1 MNVLGLVCS
10 YRKMGNT
17 EIAVKEALMG
27 AQEAGAEVAMIR
39 LTDYRIE
46 PCRGCMS
53 CVFKKTECPVQDEAH
68 RLYRI
73 LVDYDALIL
82 GTPTY
87 ILGPTGLLKTLLDRG
102 MGFMYGYGR
111 GLEGRPALSM
121 ATAGIPG
128 WEPYALPINA
138 LFLRALGY
146 TIVDQFMVYG
156 QGPGEVVY
164 HEEAIMRAR
173 KGGKTVVEQLSKGK
187 AEYLGE
193 ETPYSCPYCHNT
205 LLLFLDEERV
215 KCPNCGIVGK
225 LRTNGQGHW
234 VEWEKTPNRWIE
246 KEVIWHFEHQVLPSG
261 PRFMK
266 RRREIREKTV
276 HYRQFSPPCTEKS

>member
-1 MNVLGLVCS
+1 MKVLGLVCS
-10 YRKMGNT
+10 HRKMGNT

-53 CVFKKTECPVQDEAH
+53 CVFKKVKCPIQDEAH
-68 RLYRI
+68 VLCRT

-82 GTPTY
+82 GAPTY

-102 MGFMYGYGR
+102 MGFIYGYGR
-111 GLEGRPALSM
+111 VLEGRPAISM

-128 WEPYALPINA
+128 WEPYALPMNA

-156 QGPGEVVY
+156 QGPGEVIY
-164 HEEAIMRAR
+164 HEDAIKRSR
-173 KGGKTVVEQLSKGK
+173 KGGKTIVEQLSRGK
-187 AEYLGE
+187 VEYLGK
-193 ETPYSCPYCHNT
+193 ETPHSCPYCHNT
-205 LLLFLDEERV
+205 LLLFLDGGKVE
-215 KCPNCGIVGK
+215 CPNCGIVGNLK
-225 LRTNGQGHW
+225 ADGEGYR
-234 VEWEKTPNRWIE
+234 VEWEKTPDRWIE

-261 PRFMK
+261 PRFME
-266 RRREIREKTV
+266 RRREIREKTAL
-276 HYRQFSPPCTEKS
+276 YRQFSPPCPEKS